1 MRLILASTSPYRK
14 TMLTKAG
21 LDFETMAPK
30 VDEAAFKA
38 GCPTRTG
45 AELASA
51 LAAAKALEVSAR
63 HPDAMV
69 IGADQVLDC
78 EGRLFDKPKD
88 RAEARRHLQS
98 LRAKRHRL
106 ISAVALARGGRI
118 VWQDAPVAELAMR
131 NFSDDFLDAYLER
144 MGEAATRTVG
154 AYEIEGPGAQLFE
167 RVEGDLFTIMGL
179 PLLPLLAALRR
190 EGAIRS

>member
-1 MRLILASTSPYRK
+1 VRLILASTSPYRK
-14 TMLTKAG
+14 TMLSKAG
-21 LDFETMAPK
+21 LDFETMAPR
-30 VDEAAFKA
+30 VDEAAFKVSR
-38 GCPTRTG
+38 PTLSG

-51 LAAAKALEVSAR
+51 LATAKALEVSAR

-69 IGADQVLDC
+69 IGADQVLDG

-88 RAEARRHLQS
+88 RAEARLHLQK

-106 ISAVALARGGRI
+106 ISAVALARGAQLI
-118 VWQDAPVAELAMR
+118 WQDALVAELVMR
-131 NFSDDFLDAYLER
+131 NFSDDFLDVYLER

-154 AYEIEGPGAQLFE
+154 AYEIEGLGAQLFE

>member
-1 MRLILASTSPYRK
+1 VRLILASTSPYRK

-38 GCPTRTG
+38 GRPTLTG
-45 AELASA
+45 AELALA
-51 LAAAKALEVSAR
+51 LAAAKALEVSAH
-63 HPDAMV
+63 HPDSFV
-69 IGADQVLDC
+69 VGADQVLDC
-78 EGRLFDKPKD
+78 EGRLFDKPKN
-88 RAEARRHLQS
+88 RAEARRHLRS

-118 VWQDAPVAELAMR
+118 VWQDALVGELAMR

-144 MGEAATRTVG
+144 MGGAATRTVG
-154 AYEIEGPGAQLFE
+154 AYEIEGLGAQLFE

-179 PLLPLLAALRR
+179 PLLSLLAALRR